1 VEVLLMRFRNLVMSI
16 LCAALLLGA
25 PPVRTLRVVAAAQQS
40 QLSPMQRLDVMRSRL
55 DTMRRTLNSA
65 IAGLNAKDK
74 ADEASPDNPRMRLG
88 GLEKEAGKLYG
99 EVSDIRGKQERAERY
114 DTSQLDKLEAA
125 ITELDTRV
133 QAAMR
138 DTLRDRSVSTSAT
151 ATTSKKSDKKK
162 SGNFIGRVLH
172 LGGGDKKY
180 DELVGTVAPGR
191 DRELFEEATKQARHD
206 SYEAARSLFS
216 VIINTYPD
224 SVYLPLAKLAIADT
238 FYLEGT
244 TSALIQAG
252 QAYQDW
258 VTFFP
263 THALSDD
270 VCMKMGEVE
279 MRRMGLAN
287 RDISP
292 ARKAEQ
298 RLKVC
303 LQQFPKSS
311 LRPEVEIRLREVQ
324 ENLADHDKGVGDQY
338 FNKFYQHRASNLK
351 GAQSRYRE
359 VYEKYPYYSGMAELL
374 FRLGT
379 TYMEEEEPDEA
390 TKYFQQLVRM
400 HPNSEYTDKA
410 KEKLAAIGA
419 QVPDTAP
426 NAIQEEPKGPGMVGG
441 MLREISGIVPK
452 TVNKDGV
459 IISQSSKGNDIIQAV
474 LENGGKLPENYN
486 TIPVNRTGP
495 ARDVRP
501 LPTATPPKK
510 DAGEKKEVSLEPT
523 RPGAPQTGSDPAR
536 PAATQPTTPA
546 TPPPSNSGAKP

>member
-1 VEVLLMRFRNLVMSI
+1 MRFRNLFMSV

-25 PPVRTLRVVAAAQQS
+25 LPARALRAAAAAQQQQQQSSPQS

-55 DTMRRTLNSA
+55 ETMRRTLNSA

-74 ADEASPDNPRMRLG
+74 GGQATADDPRARLG
-88 GLEKEAGKLYG
+88 GLEKEAGKLYS
-99 EVSDIRGKQERAERY
+99 EVTDLRGKQERAERY
-114 DTSQLDKLEAA
+114 DTTQLDKLEAA
-125 ITELDTRV
+125 IAELDTRM
-133 QAAMR
+133 QSAMR
-138 DTLRDRSVSTSAT
+138 DTMSERSAAPTVAA
-151 ATTSKKSDKKK
+151 ATTSSKGDKKK
-162 SGNFIGRVLH
+162 GGFFGRI
-172 LGGGDKKY
+172 LGHGGDAKY

-206 SYEAARSLFS
+206 SYETARSLYS

-258 VTFFP
+258 YTFFP
-263 THALSDD
+263 THPLSDD
-270 VCMKMGEVE
+270 VCLKQGEVE

-311 LRPEVEIRLREVQ
+311 LRPEIEIRLSEVQ
-324 ENLADHDKGVGDQY
+324 ESLADHDKGVGDQY
-338 FNKFYQHRASNLK
+338 FNKFYQHRANNLK

-359 VYEKYPYYSGMAELL
+359 VYEKYKNYTGMAELL
-374 FRLGT
+374 YRYAT

-390 TKYFQQLVRM
+390 TKYFQELVRK
-400 HPNSEYTDKA
+400 HPNSDYADKA

-419 QVPDTAP
+419 QVPDPDPDAVK
-426 NAIQEEPKGPGMVGG
+426 EEPKGPGMIGG
-441 MLREISGIVPK
+441 MVREIGGIVQK

-459 IISQSSKGNDIIQAV
+459 IISQSSKGNDIIEAV
-474 LENGGKLPENYN
+474 ISNDGKLPDNYN
-486 TIPVNRTGP
+486 TAPLKRTAP
-495 ARDVRP
+495 AHDVRP
-501 LPTATPPKK
+501 LPTAAPAKK
-510 DAGEKKEVSLEPT
+510 EAGEKKEVSLEPT

-536 PAATQPTTPA
+536 PAATQTTTPA
-546 TPPPSNSGAKP
+546 TPPPTGAKP